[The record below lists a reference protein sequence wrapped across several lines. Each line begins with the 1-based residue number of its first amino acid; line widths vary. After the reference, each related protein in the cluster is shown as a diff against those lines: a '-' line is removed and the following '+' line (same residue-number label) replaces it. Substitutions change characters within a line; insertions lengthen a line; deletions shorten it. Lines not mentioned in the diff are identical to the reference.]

1 MMDAEMLLS
10 ACAGAIE
17 YLNRFGDPHCAI
29 VITQDAVRL
38 IRDEIG
44 IPLKEKGDAE
54 GPSCNP

>member
-44 IPLKEKGDAE
+44 IPLKEKGDQW
-54 GPSCNP
+54 